1 MKNTST
7 HFSTLDQFSEL
18 SAEELEMT
26 KDGDTHLLAGLWD
39 WFKRHD
45 PYKQA

>member
-26 KDGDTHLLAGLWD
+26 RVVIHT
-39 WFKRHD
+39 F
-45 PYKQA
+45 